1 MNAPY
6 ILYNGNIYPADE
18 KLISPTEHIG
28 SLHLEEFMHSS
39 ENNIHFFKEHLHKI
53 RLTFQLLGMTLPD
66 YLKGNGNFLHR
77 ELTRLINKN
86 KFYMGAGIQLHIAS
100 EFRIAQT
107 IAFPEREYV
116 LNKGILTDTYEH
128 FLKPI
133 HPLSSIYQGSFHFWQ
148 LARFHAAQNFDEL
161 IFVNEEN
168 KVCEGYAKNIFII
181 RDNKLY
187 TPPLTSGCY
196 HDILREKVLSAA
208 QSLQIDVE
216 QNIQLNINDLL
227 KADEV
232 FFARAY
238 DGITWIKGIRARR
251 YYNIKTK
258 LILGQLNTMI
268 IA

>member
-1 MNAPY
+1 MDAPY
-6 ILYNGNIYPADE
+6 ILYNGNIYPTTE
-18 KLISPTEHIG
+18 KLISPIEHID
-28 SLHLEEFMHSS
+28 SLHMVEFMHSA
-39 ENNIHFFKEHLHKI
+39 ENKIHFFKEHLHKI
-53 RLTFQLLGMTLPD
+53 RLTFHLLGMTLPD

-86 KFYMGAGIQLHIAS
+86 KLYMGAGIQLHIAP

-148 LARFHAAQNFDEL
+148 LARFHADKNYDEL

-168 KVCEGYAKNIFII
+168 KICEGYGKNIFLI

-187 TPPLTSGCY
+187 TPPLSSGCY
-196 HDILREKVLSAA
+196 HDILREKVLLAA
-208 QSLQIDVE
+208 KSVGIDIE
-216 QNIQLNINDLL
+216 QNIQLDIKDLL
-227 KADEV
+227 MADEV

-238 DGITWIKGIRARR
+238 DGITWMKGIRARR
-251 YYNIKTK
+251 YYNVKTK
-258 LILGQLNTMI
+258 LILRQLNTIMT
-268 IA
+268 A